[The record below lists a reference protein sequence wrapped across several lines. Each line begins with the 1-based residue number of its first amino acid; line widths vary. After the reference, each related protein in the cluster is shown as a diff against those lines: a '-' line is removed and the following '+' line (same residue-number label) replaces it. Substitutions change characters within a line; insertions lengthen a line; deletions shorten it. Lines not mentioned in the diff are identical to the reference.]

1 MEASFSLGQE
11 VIGWRQ
17 STTTTGMTLH
27 ENLVVGQSA
36 QANEWIV
43 AGDDPALY
51 MTITEIDSEIKK
63 EAGE

>member
-1 MEASFSLGQE
+1 
-11 VIGWRQ
+11 
-17 STTTTGMTLH
+17 MTLH